1 MPIRTYTRKLAPT
14 GNPADPTKGAPSFSS
29 GILTALSGRTWRT
42 AADGSDVVLNI
53 DGGDLTQQEDDGL
66 TAAYTAWVSTDT
78 LSYAPNFPVTTPDK
92 GLVQQTDWYETDNGD
107 GTYSG
112 LARSEENTWAGGGA
126 NAVITSTT
134 TTRYA
139 KDGTTL
145 GNPKIDSYYTT
156 DDGKRVKKVTYG

>member
-1 MPIRTYTRKLAPT
+1 MPTRSYSRKTAPA
-14 GNPADPTKGAPSFSS
+14 GNPADPTRGNPSFIS
-29 GILTALSGRTWRT
+29 GIATAIPGRTWRT
-42 AADGSDVVLNI
+42 AADGSDVTLHI
-53 DGGDLTQQEDDGL
+53 DGGDLTGQEDTDL
-66 TAAYTAWVSTDT
+66 TAAHTAWVPTDT

-107 GTYSG
+107 GTYSN
-112 LARSEENTWAGGGA
+112 LAMSEVNTWAGGGA